1 MHNQD
6 QLTWQ
11 MEVTGVTGR
20 TWTCGGNGGVIKY
33 IADVRAMWGLV
44 LHKHKVGRGKELNDY
59 AFTKWDIH

>member
-1 MHNQD
+1 MHNRD

-33 IADVRAMWGLV
+33 IADVISNVMTIL
-44 LHKHKVGRGKELNDY
+44 
-59 AFTKWDIH
+59 FTKRS